1 MTKKQVILCRF
12 ILIFIFIFA
21 FYFLNQNFFKNKKQK
36 ISQVIKKIKNNEDK
50 KIEREIELNIR
61 PDDFYKIKDKNNY
74 E

>member
-12 ILIFIFIFA
+12 ILIFISIFT
-21 FYFLNQNFFKNKKQK
+21 FYFFNQNFFKSKKQK

-61 PDDFYKIKDKNNY
+61 PDDFYKIKDKK
-74 E
+74 

>member
-12 ILIFIFIFA
+12 ILIFISIFT

-61 PDDFYKIKDKNNY
+61 PDDFYKIKDKK
-74 E
+74 